1 MISTVECLAVKAGS
15 GRVIT
20 TDQARRELDAERK
33 PALTPGAGGR
43 FPALRDG
50 ETLMEYIYRM
60 VLAVYEQER
69 AHLGSHSA
77 VAHRLGMR
85 RNTLYDW
92 LEWARE
98 KAPQ

>member
-1 MISTVECLAVKAGS
+1 M
-15 GRVIT
+15 

-33 PALTPGAGGR
+33 PALTPSAGGR
-43 FPALRDG
+43 FPALRDS

-77 VAHRLGMR
+77 AAHRLGMR

-98 KAPQ
+98 HVTK

>member
-1 MISTVECLAVKAGS
+1 V
-15 GRVIT
+15 
-20 TDQARRELDAERK
+20 
-33 PALTPGAGGR
+33 LTPGAGGR

-60 VLAVYEQER
+60 ALAVYEQER

-77 VAHRLGMR
+77 VAHRLGLR

-92 LEWARE
+92 LEWVRE
-98 KAPQ
+98 RAPK

>member
-1 MISTVECLAVKAGS
+1 V
-15 GRVIT
+15 
-20 TDQARRELDAERK
+20 RRELDAERK
-33 PALTPGAGGR
+33 PALTLGAGGR

-60 VLAVYEQER
+60 ALAVYEQER

-77 VAHRLGMR
+77 VAHRLGMC

-92 LEWARE
+92 LEWARQHMT
-98 KAPQ
+98 K